1 MSETVKKPIS
11 GKSLAWLLTLVYFT
25 SYMTRKSFSTVLA
38 EVVTSTGIDKE
49 TLSIVAVCMT
59 VTYGLGQIING
70 RLGDKFK
77 PTNMIYC
84 GLIIATT
91 VNIIFPFIS
100 GSVVAMAIFWGING
114 FAQAMMWPPIV
125 KILVANCDDAMYG
138 YSVVRISWGSSFATI
153 ALYFIAPLLIMLTGS
168 WKSMFFV
175 SAAMGLIFTVFWTF
189 AKRRINVSVPTEANG
204 DTAEAA
210 TPSQKFRFPRAA
222 ILPFVFIV
230 LGIIFQGMLRDG
242 VATWMPTYLKE
253 VHGMESAGAILS
265 GVFPAVFSIICF
277 SVAGT
282 LYKKFF
288 KNEVLCGGVIFAVA
302 VLASGILLLLYGK
315 NTIVAITCLTLITGC
330 MHGVNLMLIT
340 HVPKRFKKHGT
351 ISTFAGLVNA
361 CTYVGEAIFL
371 YGLAV
376 LAGKFDWRFCVGI
389 FLVIAALGT
398 ACCFIAARPWDK
410 FSKED

>member
-1 MSETVKKPIS
+1 MNEAIKKPIT
-11 GKSLAWLLTLVYFT
+11 GKPLAWLLTLVYFT

-59 VTYGLGQIING
+59 VTYGVGQIING
-70 RLGDKFK
+70 RLSDKFK

-91 VNIIFPFIS
+91 VNLIFPFIS
-100 GSVVAMAIFWGING
+100 GSVVVMAIFWGING

-153 ALYFIAPLLIMLTGS
+153 ALYFIAPLLILLTGS
-168 WKSMFFV
+168 WKTMFFV
-175 SAAMGLIFTVFWTF
+175 SAAMGLIFTVFWAFT
-189 AKRRINVSVPTEANG
+189 KRRISVSLPTE
-204 DTAEAA
+204 TATEDSPA
-210 TPSQKFRFPRAA
+210 PKFRFPRAA
-222 ILPFVFIV
+222 ILPFILIV

-242 VATWMPTYLKE
+242 VATWMPTYLNE
-253 VHGMESAGAILS
+253 VHGMQSAGAILS

-288 KNEVLCGGVIFAVA
+288 KNEVFCGAVIFAVA
-302 VLASGILLLLYGK
+302 VLASGVLLLLYGK
-315 NTIVAITCLTLITGC
+315 NTVVAIVCLTLITGC

-340 HVPKRFKKHGT
+340 HVPKRFKKHGN
-351 ISTFAGLVNA
+351 IATFAGLINA

-376 LAGKFDWRFCVGI
+376 LAGHFDWRFCVGI

-398 ACCFIAARPWDK
+398 ACCLIATRPWNK
-410 FSKED
+410 FSNEE